1 MRFARLEKEQ
11 LWREHDEL
19 ADLVAA
25 RQAREEARERERER
39 ERERAQAA
47 E

>member
-11 LWREHDEL
+11 LWREHDKLTDL
-19 ADLVAA
+19 AAA
-25 RQAREEARERERER
+25 RRAREEARERERER
-39 ERERAQAA
+39 ERAQMA